1 MNDLLAALLVSIVLL
16 DFVALG
22 SSRVVAVIRA
32 CAMQGVVLAGV
43 PLLAHPHPGGHVVL
57 IAIGTLVVKG
67 FVVPWLLMRAIRNVT
82 IRREVEPLIGFTASL
97 LLGALGAGAGLLFS
111 SSLPLAPQHAHT
123 NIVPAAFATVFTGF
137 LILTTRKKAITQ
149 VVGYMLLENGIFLFG
164 LLLLDAMPFLVEVGV
179 LLDLVVGVFVMGIIL
194 HRIQRTFST
203 MDTMR
208 FSTLRE

>member
-1 MNDLLAALLVSIVLL
+1 
-16 DFVALG
+16 
-22 SSRVVAVIRA
+22 
-32 CAMQGVVLAGV
+32 V